1 MEQKEKKIKPVSI
14 ILFVATLLISIGLI
28 IVPFVAKV
36 KFFDAEAGL
45 IPALKNVITFSTSSF
60 NGTCKAIA
68 VFAGVWGYLVVAC
81 FLIGLLGVI
90 VRKKANMLVGIFSFL
105 IGGLFSFY
113 ALLMVLV
120 VGEIK
125 GGSAIT
131 SIIAA
136 AVLIILSIAS
146 FMFAFTSIKEET
158 FSVAETVAE
167 EEAVQPIETK
177 EELEEDTKEEAAETT
192 PEVKEEEEAA
202 KTEEEI
208 QPEATK
214 EESEAKEEPKK
225 VAKKAN
231 KKVASKVATPV
242 EEAPKEEQKEETRP
256 EEPVQEEVKPEEAAP
271 EIKEEIKETKPAKGQ
286 TGKYEVFPEA
296 GFYKYRLK
304 ANNGEILLVSSS
316 YKTREGAHNGIA
328 TLRKNV
334 KDGSKRVV
342 TDKNGFSQFRISTA
356 NDGRLVVAGE
366 IYPTL
371 LSAQNALASVEKFYK
386 THKEIDLDEIP
397 ETEVREWKVE
407 LPPVNPTSNGKVEIF
422 VDENSKKWQGRL
434 LASNGVLLFT
444 TTTYS
449 SKNAVT
455 KAIENIK
462 TKALA
467 GSILISR
474 DKQNRYQFRV
484 FSDNGAVLVMGE
496 TYPSKDSAI
505 SAASSVRNF
514 IENAKLI
521 DLSKQN

>member
-45 IPALKNVITFSTSSF
+45 IPALNNVITFSTSSF

-146 FMFAFTSIKEET
+146 FMFAFTSIKEEV
-158 FSVAETVAE
+158 SPVAETVAE

-177 EELEEDTKEEAAETT
+177 EELEEDTKEEATEAA
-192 PEVKEEEEAA
+192 PEVKEEEIA
-202 KTEEEI
+202 KVEEEI
-208 QPEATK
+208 KPEATK
-214 EESEAKEEPKK
+214 EEPEAKEEPKK

-242 EEAPKEEQKEETRP
+242 EEAPKKEQEEAKS
-256 EEPVQEEVKPEEAAP
+256 EEPVKEEAKPEEETAP
-271 EIKEEIKETKPAKGQ
+271 EIKEEIKETKPSKGQ

-397 ETEVREWKVE
+397 EAEIREWKVE
-407 LPPVNPTSNGKVEIF
+407 LPPVNPTPNGKVEIF

-467 GSILISR
+467 GSVLISR

-514 IENAKLI
+514 IESAKLI

>member
-14 ILFVATLLISIGLI
+14 ILFAATLLISIGLI

-90 VRKKANMLVGIFSFL
+90 VRKKANMLIGIFSFL

-125 GGSAIT
+125 GGSAIA

-136 AVLIILSIAS
+136 AVLVILSIAS
-146 FMFAFTSIKEET
+146 FMFAFASVKEEAIPAT
-158 FSVAETVAE
+158 EAVAENET
-167 EEAVQPIETK
+167 VQPVETKEEVEETK
-177 EELEEDTKEEAAETT
+177 EELAETT
-192 PEVKEEEEAA
+192 PEHKEEKEV
-202 KTEEEI
+202 
-208 QPEATK
+208 PETK
-214 EESEAKEEPKK
+214 EETKPEEIEKELETKEEPKK
-225 VAKKAN
+225 VAKKAS
-231 KKVASKVATPV
+231 KKVASKVATPA
-242 EEAPKEEQKEETRP
+242 EEAPKEEPKEETKP
-256 EEPVQEEVKPEEAAP
+256 EEPVKEETKPEETVP
-271 EIKEEIKETKPAKGQ
+271 ETKEEIKETKPAKGQ

-334 KDGSKRVV
+334 KEGSKRVV

-371 LSAQNALASVEKFYK
+371 LSAQNALSSVEKFYK

-397 ETEVREWKVE
+397 EAEIREWKVE
-407 LPPVNPTSNGKVEIF
+407 LPPVNPTPNGKVEIF

-455 KAIENIK
+455 KAIDNIK
-462 TKALA
+462 AKALA
-467 GSILISR
+467 GSVLISR